1 MRMIV
6 KQRQAGLSLVE
17 LMIAMT
23 LGILLMLG
31 VTQVFL
37 SSKAT
42 YVSNQ
47 QLSQIQESGR
57 FAMEFLTRDIRN
69 AGYKGQCIDSPRN
82 HIATNVND
90 LWSRPEGAV
99 WGWQSGGSA
108 PLAGISAQSNGLF
121 IQFAAGG
128 NESFDGVPANTAGEP
143 EVKWGSTLL
152 SSPVKMGD
160 IALIADGQGCD
171 LFEIES
177 ISDNSIVRKGN
188 LHWSHNYTSSFELLR
203 LESLAYYVVDDE
215 QGTPTLYRSHF
226 NNELKM
232 DETHVLVPGVRAMQ
246 FEYGVGLDADF
257 KRGVITKYVTAKDVE
272 NWEAVLAVRV
282 TLTIEAA
289 SGLQKDF
296 STLIG
301 LRNRLP

>member
-42 YVSNQ
+42 YISNQ

-82 HIATNVND
+82 HVSSNVND

-128 NESFDGVPANTAGEP
+128 NESFDGIPANTAANSEI
-143 EVKWGSTLL
+143 KWSGTPLL
-152 SSPVKMGD
+152 APVKIGD

-171 LFEIES
+171 LFKVES
-177 ISDNSIVRKGN
+177 SSDKTIKKNDDLN
-188 LHWSHNYTSSFELLR
+188 WSHNYTNSFEFLR

-226 NNELKM
+226 SDGMNI

-246 FEYGVGLDADF
+246 LEYGVGLEADF
-257 KRGVITKYVTAKDVE
+257 KRGVK
-272 NWEAVLAVRV
+272 
-282 TLTIEAA
+282 
-289 SGLQKDF
+289 
-296 STLIG
+296 IG
-301 LRNRLP
+301 RAHV